1 MFNPYVL
8 LAQLVGLLI
17 AVFGAY
23 QYGYSRAE
31 DAVSARVA
39 AAQEQAIADA
49 NERIAAETRRTVA
62 AAKAEAD
69 ARVRASG
76 IRRKGEIDATAKS
89 RPECARDQ
97 QSMELLQ
104 SAIESANGQQT
115 TSDILSDPMPS
126 AHSTSEQ
133 H

>member
-1 MFNPYVL
+1 MLNPYVL

-17 AVFGAY
+17 AIFGAY

-39 AAQEQAIADA
+39 AAQVEAIDQANRDT
-49 NERIAAETRRTVA
+49 EAATARAMA

-69 ARVRASG
+69 ARVRAAG
-76 IRRKGEIDATAKS
+76 IRRKGEIDANAKA
-89 RPECARDQ
+89 RPDCVRDA

-104 SAIESANGQQT
+104 SALDSANGNT
-115 TSDILSDPMPS
+115 PASSGLSDPVH
-126 AHSTSEQ
+126 ATSISSNRE
-133 H
+133 